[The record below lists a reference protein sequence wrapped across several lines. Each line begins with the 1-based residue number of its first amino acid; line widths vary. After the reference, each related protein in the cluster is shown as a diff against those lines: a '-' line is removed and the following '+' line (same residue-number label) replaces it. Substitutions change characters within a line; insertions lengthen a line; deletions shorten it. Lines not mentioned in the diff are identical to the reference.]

1 MSENRPY
8 LAVGILVL
16 ACSLPSIG
24 SAQVIEF
31 RIETDIMVP
40 SQTKPVQ
47 QTLTLFRGGVA
58 YDFSRDEPEQITM
71 VDTERKRIVLIDGRR
86 QVQTHID
93 LVWLGSYMESARNE
107 AASLPG
113 LANFLEDSK
122 LVEFAKATDTVTVGA
137 KVLRYTSTM
146 QFPSEESVAVQFAQF
161 ADASAYLNA
170 WRANSPPPF
179 ARVALNAAV
188 AQQGAIP
195 EEITR
200 TTFLLEQERVVGE
213 QIVKCRLHPNWRLS
227 KDDYTRIDEI
237 GKMLVSFSA
246 VSHADFYQKVP
257 TTARGRASAELK

>member
-1 MSENRPY
+1 MLENRPY
-8 LAVGILVL
+8 LAAGMLVL

-24 SAQVIEF
+24 SAQVNEF
-31 RIETDIMVP
+31 RIETDVMVP

-86 QVQTHID
+86 QMQTHID
-93 LVWLGSYMESARNE
+93 LAWLNSYMESARNE
-107 AASLPG
+107 AAALPG

-122 LVEFAKATDTVTVGA
+122 LVEFDKATETITVGA
-137 KVLRYTSTM
+137 KVLRYASTM
-146 QFPSEESVAVQFAQF
+146 QFPGEESMAAKFAQF

-188 AQQGAIP
+188 AKQGA
-195 EEITR
+195 
-200 TTFLLEQERVVGE
+200 
-213 QIVKCRLHPNWRLS
+213 
-227 KDDYTRIDEI
+227 
-237 GKMLVSFSA
+237 
-246 VSHADFYQKVP
+246 VP
-257 TTARGRASAELK
+257 